1 MVKMMTEA
9 TKNPFTPI
17 EMWEDTMVTVKEED
31 EKKKVD
37 AKHYRIRYLV
47 GESDDRRF
55 VDSGEDNIAEFSEKT
70 LYLAPAVHR
79 LTGDPFHYDGGRVES
94 VTGSKKI
101 SERTKH
107 LIRHAACE
115 EHKTVEVIFESPGV
129 ECCAMTK
136 DQADKMQV
144 PLQYVAGYLLGKTDG
159 LLKIALSKTVVDSG
173 IEYYDNIHI
182 IPESAVKQMACLE

>member
-1 MVKMMTEA
+1 MTEA